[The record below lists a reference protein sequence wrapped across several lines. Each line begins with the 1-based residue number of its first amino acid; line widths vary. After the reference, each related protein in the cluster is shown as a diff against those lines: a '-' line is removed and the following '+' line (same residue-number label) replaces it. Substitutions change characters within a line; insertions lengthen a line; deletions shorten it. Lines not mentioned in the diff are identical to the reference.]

1 MSLHLLNRQ
10 TELLA
15 DILQRS
21 ILLSLPARVPQLD
34 WAASI
39 SHVLRTEVSTMISL
53 PLPKG
58 ACLQAVIILKISGS
72 DRGIQI
78 GRDHPSS
85 GLGCHLPSRIAHR
98 SWHWSRRHPEMCE
111 SHPSVSLILEDWFLF
126 RVRRHVWYV
135 RNGAIDERLIAGAS
149 QGHVWLM

>member
-98 SWHWSRRHPEMCE
+98 VGIGLEGIQRCAKVTLQSASSSKTGSSSE
-111 SHPSVSLILEDWFLF
+111 SEDMSGMF
-126 RVRRHVWYV
+126 
-135 RNGAIDERLIAGAS
+135 GTAP
-149 QGHVWLM
+149 